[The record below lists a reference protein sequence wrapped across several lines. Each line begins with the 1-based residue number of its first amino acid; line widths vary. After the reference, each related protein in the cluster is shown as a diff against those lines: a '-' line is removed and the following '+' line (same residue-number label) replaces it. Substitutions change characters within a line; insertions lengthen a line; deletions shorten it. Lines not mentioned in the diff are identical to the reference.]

1 MRDLSTLLVIDLEET
16 CFEGIAPPNPDAEII
31 EIGLA
36 VLDMPSRQIVEQRS
50 IIVKPEHSL
59 VSEFCTSLT
68 SLTQEEVDKGIT
80 LAAACK
86 ILKKEYLS
94 RDRNWSS
101 YGAYDQ
107 RAFRRECGQ
116 KGIAYPFGI
125 IHLDIKGFF
134 ELKYQ
139 EKLSLTDAM
148 YKCGLE
154 FEGRAHRGVVDA
166 YNTARLLLTLL

>member
-1 MRDLSTLLVIDLEET
+1 MTWKRPV
-16 CFEGIAPPNPDAEII
+16 FEGIAPPNPDAEII

-94 RDRNWSS
+94 RDKTGPATGHMTRGPSEGNA
-101 YGAYDQ
+101 G
-107 RAFRRECGQ
+107 R
-116 KGIAYPFGI
+116 KGLPIPLGVL
-125 IHLDIKGFF
+125 HLDIKGFF

-154 FEGRAHRGVVDA
+154 FEGRAHRGVVRLPM
-166 YNTARLLLTLL
+166 TPRELLLTLL